1 MSSTAHADWC
11 SYMREVCGIV
21 LRRGEQRQIGGVG
34 FTVEID
40 ETVLARRKYNRG
52 RCVREQWLVGGI
64 CREDKGV
71 FLQLVEDRTAAT
83 LLDVIQRYV
92 ARGTTVYTD
101 EFRSYRCL
109 SRYGYDHH
117 TVNHSANFVDPATG
131 YVPFY
136 C

>member
-1 MSSTAHADWC
+1 
-11 SYMREVCGIV
+11 MREVCGIV